1 MAHNLHD
8 KNGLY
13 IVGLDGHIG
22 LHFPPIIATVFF
34 WEITAVHP
42 FAMGSN
48 FRTNIL
54 FNGGTPSVVDQHN
67 PKFLWPHIPFEPDP
81 LNMLFPLDVVF
92 GDHKTWLPRLQ
103 VLLKGT
109 PAAPTVFPGCLSIN
123 VNCWAFG
130 HLPTNLVLQVGTV
143 QTTPTAADYAY
154 GAIRWA
160 VDFAIEV
167 ALFFLTGGFGEGTAF
182 TEEGIQ
188 VAYKDIQDKA
198 VQAAMDKLG
207 NAAYGQ
213 EGKAAIEAELNNYV
227 KGKIMA
233 KVFTYPKDV
242 GTAIKTGYTAF
253 TGSTGFDAGQGIA
266 SAVTGEGPG
275 PHVAPT
281 AGKVTQ
287 GIGSKF
293 VPIIGPIYSA
303 ATIG

>member
-22 LHFPPIIATVFF
+22 LHFPPLIATVFF

-42 FAMGSN
+42 FSMGSN
-48 FRTNIL
+48 FKPTVQ

-67 PKFLWPHIPFEPDP
+67 PKILWPHIPFEPDP

-103 VLLKGT
+103 VLIKGT
-109 PAAPTVFPGCLSIN
+109 PAAPTVFPGCLSMN

-143 QTTPTAADYAY
+143 QTTPTPADYAY

-167 ALFFLTGGFGEGTAF
+167 ALFFLTGGFGEDTAF
-182 TEEGIQ
+182 TEAAIQ
-188 VAYKDIQDKA
+188 DAYKSVQEKA

-207 NAAYGQ
+207 NAAMGD
-213 EGKAAIEAELNNYV
+213 EGKAAIQAELNSYV
-227 KGKIMA
+227 KGKIMS
-233 KVFTYPKDV
+233 KVYSYPKDV
-242 GTAIKTGYTAF
+242 PSAIKTGYGAF
-253 TGSTGFDAGQGIA
+253 TGSTGFDPGQGVA
-266 SAVTGEGPG
+266 HAVTGQGPG
-275 PHVAPT
+275 TGVSTSPAK
-281 AGKVTQ
+281 AAQ

-293 VPIIGPIYSA
+293 VPFAGPLYSA
-303 ATIG
+303 THIG